1 MDIFSRIYYALAECC
16 TGVKMKERRPQLE
29 AVLDD
34 LKRLNKD
41 EFKFV
46 IKQYLVVLFRFRP
59 PLLFALMTLVA
70 YFPISYVISS

>member
-1 MDIFSRIYYALAECC
+1 
-16 TGVKMKERRPQLE
+16 MKERRPQLE

-46 IKQYLVVLFRFRP
+46 IKQYLQLYSV
-59 PLLFALMTLVA
+59 PLQVDVEYCCSPLCQ
-70 YFPISYVISS
+70 